1 MKQLVENKTNFTPS
15 ENIVVSVIDTQSDLP
30 SPFNAIVDYINLM
43 KNSIRNQIE
52 TYFLTVYLI
61 RKREV
66 ECHHYP
72 TKKEYEKSLSNLASR
87 FEEIS
92 ERINRVF
99 SEFQLVSIDMVIYG
113 SQKYLNYMV
122 CQYGSG
128 DRYKN
133 AFWIHINALKE
144 LISNIPEEMPV
155 HKDITEY
162 LTLLEN
168 AKKMAAEMA

>member
-30 SPFNAIVDYINLM
+30 SPFNAIIDFINLM

-52 TYFLTVYLI
+52 TYFLTIYLT

-66 ECHHYP
+66 ECHHYH
-72 TKKEYEKSLSNLASR
+72 TKKEYEKSLSFLASW
-87 FEEIS
+87 FEDIS

-113 SQKYLNYMV
+113 
-122 CQYGSG
+122 
-128 DRYKN
+128 
-133 AFWIHINALKE
+133 
-144 LISNIPEEMPV
+144 
-155 HKDITEY
+155 
-162 LTLLEN
+162 LLEGGR
-168 AKKMAAEMA
+168 E